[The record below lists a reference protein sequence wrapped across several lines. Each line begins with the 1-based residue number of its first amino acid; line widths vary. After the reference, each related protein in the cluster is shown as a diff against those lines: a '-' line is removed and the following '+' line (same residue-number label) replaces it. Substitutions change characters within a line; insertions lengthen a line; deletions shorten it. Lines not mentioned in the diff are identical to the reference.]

1 MLTLNAL
8 YFAHVRER
16 VGTAREALLMAP
28 GTTVADAV
36 AAIAARHP
44 ALGPLLGSLRIALDG
59 EFVDPTTPLRDGA
72 ELVLI
77 PPVSGG
83 SGPPAPV
90 PSDAL
95 PAVAPSDALA
105 AVALGDA
112 PLDAARVV
120 ALQALVGG
128 PGIGGIALFVGQVR
142 DHARGRAVTRL
153 EYEAYPSMAQRQMQA
168 IVTDLEARYPG
179 TRVALHHRTGTLEI
193 GDVAVIAAA
202 GSAHR
207 AAAFDAVRE
216 AIERL
221 KADVPI
227 WKREIGPD
235 GAAWVSDR
243 P

>member
-1 MLTLNAL
+1 MLTLNVL

-16 VGTAREALLMAP
+16 VGAPKEALTLPP
-28 GTTVADAV
+28 GATVADAV
-36 AAIAARHP
+36 ALILSRHP
-44 ALGPLLGSLRIALDG
+44 DLAPLMPSLRVALDG
-59 EFVDPTTPLRDGA
+59 EFVAADAPLRDRA

-83 SGPPAPV
+83 SG
-90 PSDAL
+90 D
-95 PAVAPSDALA
+95 A
-105 AVALGDA
+105 AVATAA
-112 PLDAARVV
+112 PLGVVELTELPLDGARLL
-120 ALQALVGG
+120 AIHALVSG
-128 PGIGGIALFVGQVR
+128 PGRGGIALFVGQVR

-153 EYEAYPSMAQRQMQA
+153 EYEAYPAMAEKQMQA
-168 IVTDLEARYPG
+168 IVAAVEAAHPG
-179 TRVALHHRTGTLEI
+179 TTCALHHRVGALAV

-207 AAAFDAVRE
+207 AAAFAAVRE
-216 AIERL
+216 LIERL
-221 KADVPI
+221 KQDVPI

>member
-16 VGTAREALLMAP
+16 VGTAREALQMPP
-28 GTTVADAV
+28 GSTVADAV
-36 AAIAARHP
+36 SEIAARHP
-44 ALGPLLGSLRIALDG
+44 ALSPLLGSLRIALDG
-59 EFVDPTTPLRDGA
+59 EFVEASTPLRDGG

-83 SGPPAPV
+83 SGGPPGPDEASPI
-90 PSDAL
+90 
-95 PAVAPSDALA
+95 PAVALTDT
-105 AVALGDA
+105 
-112 PLDAARVV
+112 PLDAARVA
-120 ALQALVGG
+120 ALQALVSG
-128 PGIGGIALFVGQVR
+128 PGVGGIALFVGQVR
-142 DHARGRAVTRL
+142 DHARGRQVSRL
-153 EYEAYPSMAQRQMQA
+153 EYETYPAMAIKQMQA
-168 IVTDLEARYPG
+168 IVADLEARYPG
-179 TRVALHHRTGTLEI
+179 TRVALHHRTGTLGI
-193 GDVAVIAAA
+193 GEVAVIAAA

-227 WKREIGPD
+227 WKREVGPD
-235 GAAWVSDR
+235 GAEWVSDR

>member
-1 MLTLNAL
+1 MLTLNVL

-16 VGTAREALLMAP
+16 AGTAREALALPSGA
-28 GTTVADAV
+28 TVRDAV
-36 AAIAARHP
+36 AAIVHRHP
-44 ALGPLLGSLRIALDG
+44 GVAELLPALRVALDG
-59 EFVDPTTPLRDGA
+59 EFVDLGTALGDGS

-83 SGPPAPV
+83 SG
-90 PSDAL
+90 SL
-95 PAVAPSDALA
+95 PAVA
-105 AVALGDA
+105 LGA
-112 PLDAARVV
+112 EPLDGARVA
-120 ALQALVGG
+120 ALQALVSG
-128 PGIGGIALFVGQVR
+128 PGIGAVALFVGQVR

-153 EYEAYPSMAQRQMQA
+153 EYEAYPSMAEKQLWA
-168 IVTDLEARYPG
+168 IVADLEARYPG
-179 TRVALHHRTGTLEI
+179 TKVAIHHRTGELGV
-193 GDVAVIAAA
+193 GDVAVVAAA

-207 AAAFDAVRE
+207 ASAFDALRE

-235 GAAWVSDR
+235 GAVWVSER

>member
-16 VGTAREALLMAP
+16 VGTAREAIQMAP
-28 GTTVADAV
+28 GSTVGDAV
-36 AAIAARHP
+36 AEIATRHP
-44 ALGPLLGSLRIALDG
+44 ALSPLLGALRIALDG
-59 EFVDPTTPLRDGA
+59 EFVDLSTPLRDGA

-83 SGPPAPV
+83 SGGPPGPDAAP
-90 PSDAL
+90 PM
-95 PAVAPSDALA
+95 PAVALTD
-105 AVALGDA
+105 V
-112 PLDAARVV
+112 PLDAARVA
-120 ALQALVGG
+120 ALQALVSG
-128 PGIGGIALFVGQVR
+128 PGVGGVALFIGQVR

-153 EYEAYPSMAQRQMQA
+153 EYEAYPAMAMKQLQA
-168 IVTDLEARYPG
+168 IVTDLEARFPG
-179 TRVALHHRTGTLEI
+179 TRVALHHRTGTLAI
-193 GDVAVIAAA
+193 GEVAVIAAA

-221 KADVPI
+221 KRDVPI

-235 GAAWVSDR
+235 GAEWVSDR

>member
-16 VGTAREALLMAP
+16 VGTAREALQMAP
-28 GTTVADAV
+28 GSTVGDAV
-36 AAIAARHP
+36 AEIATRHP
-44 ALGPLLGSLRIALDG
+44 ALSPLLGALRIALDG
-59 EFVDPTTPLRDGA
+59 EFVDLSTPLRDGG

-83 SGPPAPV
+83 AGTPPGP
-90 PSDAL
+90 DAEPL
-95 PAVAPSDALA
+95 PAVALTD
-105 AVALGDA
+105 V
-112 PLDAARVV
+112 PLDAARVA
-120 ALQALVGG
+120 ALQALVSG
-128 PGIGGIALFVGQVR
+128 PGIGGVALFIGQVR

-153 EYEAYPSMAQRQMQA
+153 EYEAYPSMALKQLQA
-168 IVTDLEARYPG
+168 IVTELEARYPG
-179 TRVALHHRTGTLEI
+179 TRVALHHRTGALAI
-193 GDVAVIAAA
+193 GEVAVIAAA

-207 AAAFDAVRE
+207 AAAFDALRE

-221 KADVPI
+221 KRDVPI

-235 GAAWVSDR
+235 GAEWVSDR

>member
-16 VGTAREALLMAP
+16 VGTAREAILMAP
-28 GTTVADAV
+28 GSTVADAV

-44 ALGPLLGSLRIALDG
+44 AVFPLLGSLRIALDG
-59 EFVDPTTPLRDGA
+59 EFVEPSTPLRDGA

-83 SGPPAPV
+83 SGPP
-90 PSDAL
+90 
-95 PAVAPSDALA
+95 PASGDGRPGVADALA
-105 AVALGDA
+105 AVALSDA
-112 PLDAARVV
+112 PLDAARVA

-153 EYEAYPSMAQRQMQA
+153 EYEAYPAMAERQMQA
-168 IVTDLEARYPG
+168 IVADLAARYPG
-179 TRVALHHRTGTLEI
+179 TRVALHHRTGTLEV

-207 AAAFDAVRE
+207 AAAFDTVRE

-221 KADVPI
+221 KTDVPI

-235 GAAWVSDR
+235 GAEWVSDR